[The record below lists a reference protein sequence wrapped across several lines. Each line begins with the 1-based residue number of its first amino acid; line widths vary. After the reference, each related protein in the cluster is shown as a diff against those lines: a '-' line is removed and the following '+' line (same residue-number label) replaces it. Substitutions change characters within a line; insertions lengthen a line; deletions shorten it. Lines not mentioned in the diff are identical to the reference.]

1 MRCCLIQQRKITIS
15 PSSLHVYMP
24 LTVDTCGFVCE
35 NGKSVIFHP
44 NSSLINDL
52 VRGFFQHFHTLQFDK
67 WSEVFHALTLIL
79 PVFRSAR
86 SVHRRLVQ
94 VSMLFLLCFLA
105 KFTMLQKCWFLLSY
119 LNASKWEHL
128 NNKYKD

>member
-52 VRGFFQHFHTLQFDK
+52 VRVFFNIFTLF
-67 WSEVFHALTLIL
+67 SLITEVFHALTLIL

-94 VSMLFLLCFLA
+94 VSMLFFMFSCKIYHASEMLIPTLLF
-105 KFTMLQKCWFLLSY
+105 KCIKMRTL
-119 LNASKWEHL
+119 KQQI
-128 NNKYKD
+128 

>member
-1 MRCCLIQQRKITIS
+1 MRCCLIQQRKITIYQ
-15 PSSLHVYMP
+15 SSLHVYMP

-52 VRGFFQHFHTLQFDK
+52 VRVFFNIFTLF
-67 WSEVFHALTLIL
+67 SLINEVFHALTLIL

-94 VSMLFLLCFLA
+94 VSMLFFLCFLA

>member
-1 MRCCLIQQRKITIS
+1 MRCCLIQQHKITIS

-52 VRGFFQHFHTLQFDK
+52 VRVFFNIFTLF
-67 WSEVFHALTLIL
+67 SLINEVFHALTLIL
-79 PVFRSAR
+79 PVFRSAC

-94 VSMLFLLCFLA
+94 VSMLFFLCFLA

-119 LNASKWEHL
+119 LNASNWEHL

>member
-52 VRGFFQHFHTLQFDK
+52 VRVFFNIFTLF
-67 WSEVFHALTLIL
+67 SLINEVFHALTLIL

-94 VSMLFLLCFLA
+94 VSMLFFMFSCKIYYASEMLIPTLLFKCIKMRTL
-105 KFTMLQKCWFLLSY
+105 KQKI
-119 LNASKWEHL
+119 
-128 NNKYKD
+128 

>member
-44 NSSLINDL
+44 NLSLINDL
-52 VRGFFQHFHTLQFDK
+52 VRVFFNIFTLF
-67 WSEVFHALTLIL
+67 SLINEVFHALTLIL

-94 VSMLFLLCFLA
+94 VSMLFFMFSCKIYYASEMLIPTLLF
-105 KFTMLQKCWFLLSY
+105 KCIKTRTL
-119 LNASKWEHL
+119 KQQI
-128 NNKYKD
+128 

>member
-1 MRCCLIQQRKITIS
+1 MRCCLIQQRKITIYQ
-15 PSSLHVYMP
+15 SSLHVYMP

-52 VRGFFQHFHTLQFDK
+52 VRVFFNIFTLF
-67 WSEVFHALTLIL
+67 SLINEVFHALTLIL

-94 VSMLFLLCFLA
+94 VSMLFFMFSCKIYYASEMLIPTLLF
-105 KFTMLQKCWFLLSY
+105 KCIKMRTL
-119 LNASKWEHL
+119 KQQI
-128 NNKYKD
+128 

>member
-1 MRCCLIQQRKITIS
+1 MRCCLIQQHKITIS

-52 VRGFFQHFHTLQFDK
+52 VRVFFNIFTLF
-67 WSEVFHALTLIL
+67 SLINEVFHALTLIL

-94 VSMLFLLCFLA
+94 VSMLFFMFSCTIYYASEMLIPTLLF
-105 KFTMLQKCWFLLSY
+105 KCIKMRTL
-119 LNASKWEHL
+119 KQQI
-128 NNKYKD
+128 

>member
-52 VRGFFQHFHTLQFDK
+52 VWGFFNIFTLF
-67 WSEVFHALTLIL
+67 SLINEVFHALTLIL

-94 VSMLFLLCFLA
+94 VSMLFFLFSCKIYYASEMLIPTLLF
-105 KFTMLQKCWFLLSY
+105 KCIKMRTL
-119 LNASKWEHL
+119 KQQI
-128 NNKYKD
+128 

>member
-52 VRGFFQHFHTLQFDK
+52 VWGFFNIFTLF
-67 WSEVFHALTLIL
+67 SLINEVFHALTLIL
-79 PVFRSAR
+79 PVFRSALR
-86 SVHRRLVQ
+86 CTVDSFKSLCCFFYVFLQ
-94 VSMLFLLCFLA
+94 NLLCFRNVD
-105 KFTMLQKCWFLLSY
+105 SY
-119 LNASKWEHL
+119 SLI
-128 NNKYKD
+128 

>member
-24 LTVDTCGFVCE
+24 LTVDTCCFVCE

-94 VSMLFLLCFLA
+94 VSMLFFMFSCKIYYASEMLIPTLLF
-105 KFTMLQKCWFLLSY
+105 KCIKMRTL
-119 LNASKWEHL
+119 KQQI
-128 NNKYKD
+128 

>member
-35 NGKSVIFHP
+35 NWKSVIFHP
-44 NSSLINDL
+44 NLSLINDL
-52 VRGFFQHFHTLQFDK
+52 VWVYFNIFTLF
-67 WSEVFHALTLIL
+67 SLINEVFHALTLIL

-94 VSMLFLLCFLA
+94 VSMLFFYVFLQNLLCFRNVD
-105 KFTMLQKCWFLLSY
+105 SY
-119 LNASKWEHL
+119 SLI
-128 NNKYKD
+128 

>member
-52 VRGFFQHFHTLQFDK
+52 VRVFFNIFTLF
-67 WSEVFHALTLIL
+67 SLINEVFHALTLIL
-79 PVFRSAR
+79 PVFRSAC

-94 VSMLFLLCFLA
+94 VSMLFFMFSCKIYHASEMLIPTLLF
-105 KFTMLQKCWFLLSY
+105 KCIKLRTL
-119 LNASKWEHL
+119 KQQI
-128 NNKYKD
+128 

>member
-52 VRGFFQHFHTLQFDK
+52 VRVFFNIFTLF
-67 WSEVFHALTLIL
+67 SLINEVFHALTLIL

-94 VSMLFLLCFLA
+94 VSMLFFMFSCKIYYASEMLIPTLLF
-105 KFTMLQKCWFLLSY
+105 KCIKMRTL
-119 LNASKWEHL
+119 KQQI
-128 NNKYKD
+128 

>member
-1 MRCCLIQQRKITIS
+1 MRCCLIQQRKITIY

-52 VRGFFQHFHTLQFDK
+52 VRVFFNIFTLF
-67 WSEVFHALTLIL
+67 SLINEVFHALTLIL

-94 VSMLFLLCFLA
+94 VSMLFFMFSCKIYYASEMLISTLLF
-105 KFTMLQKCWFLLSY
+105 KCIKMRTL
-119 LNASKWEHL
+119 KQQI
-128 NNKYKD
+128 

>member
-1 MRCCLIQQRKITIS
+1 MRCCLIQQRKITIYQ
-15 PSSLHVYMP
+15 SSLHVYMP

-52 VRGFFQHFHTLQFDK
+52 VWGFFNIFTLF
-67 WSEVFHALTLIL
+67 SLINEVFHALTLIL

-94 VSMLFLLCFLA
+94 VSMLFFLCILA

-119 LNASKWEHL
+119 LNASKREHL

>member
-1 MRCCLIQQRKITIS
+1 MRCCLIQQRKITIY

-52 VRGFFQHFHTLQFDK
+52 VWGFFNIFTLF
-67 WSEVFHALTLIL
+67 SLINEVFHALTLIL

-94 VSMLFLLCFLA
+94 VSMLFFLCFLA

>member
-52 VRGFFQHFHTLQFDK
+52 VWGFFNIFTLF
-67 WSEVFHALTLIL
+67 SLINEVFHALTLIL

-86 SVHRRLVQ
+86 SVHRSLVQ
-94 VSMLFLLCFLA
+94 VSMLFFYVFLQNLLCFRNVD
-105 KFTMLQKCWFLLSY
+105 SY
-119 LNASKWEHL
+119 SLI
-128 NNKYKD
+128 

>member
-52 VRGFFQHFHTLQFDK
+52 VWGFFNIFTLF
-67 WSEVFHALTLIL
+67 SLINEVFHALTLIL

-94 VSMLFLLCFLA
+94 VSMLFFLCILA

>member
-52 VRGFFQHFHTLQFDK
+52 VRVFFNIFTLF
-67 WSEVFHALTLIL
+67 SLINEVFHALTLIL

-94 VSMLFLLCFLA
+94 VSMLFFLCFLA

>member
-52 VRGFFQHFHTLQFDK
+52 VRVFFNIFTLF
-67 WSEVFHALTLIL
+67 SLINEVFHALTLIL

-94 VSMLFLLCFLA
+94 VSMLFFYVFLQNVLCFRNVD
-105 KFTMLQKCWFLLSY
+105 SY
-119 LNASKWEHL
+119 SLI
-128 NNKYKD
+128 

>member
-52 VRGFFQHFHTLQFDK
+52 VRVFFNIFTLF
-67 WSEVFHALTLIL
+67 SLINEVFHALTLIL

-94 VSMLFLLCFLA
+94 VSMLFFLCFLA

-119 LNASKWEHL
+119 LNASNWEHL

>member
-24 LTVDTCGFVCE
+24 LTVDTCCFVCE

-52 VRGFFQHFHTLQFDK
+52 VRVFFNIFTLF
-67 WSEVFHALTLIL
+67 SLINEVFHALTLIL

-94 VSMLFLLCFLA
+94 VSMLFFMFSCKIYYASEMLIPTLLF
-105 KFTMLQKCWFLLSY
+105 KCIKMRTL
-119 LNASKWEHL
+119 KQQI
-128 NNKYKD
+128 

>member
-52 VRGFFQHFHTLQFDK
+52 VRVFFNIFTLF
-67 WSEVFHALTLIL
+67 SLINEVFHALTLIL

-94 VSMLFLLCFLA
+94 VSMLFFLFSCKIYYASEMLIPTLLF
-105 KFTMLQKCWFLLSY
+105 KCIKMRTL
-119 LNASKWEHL
+119 KQQI
-128 NNKYKD
+128 

>member
-52 VRGFFQHFHTLQFDK
+52 VRVFFNIFTLF
-67 WSEVFHALTLIL
+67 SLINEVFHALTLIL

-94 VSMLFLLCFLA
+94 VSMLFFMFSCKIYHASEMLIPTLLF
-105 KFTMLQKCWFLLSY
+105 KCIKMRTL
-119 LNASKWEHL
+119 KQQI
-128 NNKYKD
+128 